1 MLEYFLLGAAPPI
14 HCLTTWPK
22 SEGIG
27 FSIESSSLA
36 ASWRSVWVS
45 REASRRGSLLR
56 AGHVLLWGDHEVS
69 CPSLPILKI
78 WQRQTMREKINNDRH
93 LTKTMVAA
101 PAWKLEAILQLRQMP
116 TSSLK
121 MAASGLQLFNPQT
134 ILVFNLCR
142 SDTFEQQQNQFNILY
157 RFLPPSW
164 GKTHLGEKVWV
175 TWLPLATWANFRQAD
190 SIWPRRERRGQDNE
204 KEWPRREG

>member
-1 MLEYFLLGAAPPI
+1 
-14 HCLTTWPK
+14 
-22 SEGIG
+22 
-27 FSIESSSLA
+27 
-36 ASWRSVWVS
+36 
-45 REASRRGSLLR
+45 
-56 AGHVLLWGDHEVS
+56 
-69 CPSLPILKI
+69 
-78 WQRQTMREKINNDRH
+78 MREKINNDRH

-101 PAWKLEAILQLRQMP
+101 AAWKLEAILQLRQMP

-164 GKTHLGEKVWV
+164 GKDHLGEKVWV
-175 TWLPLATWANFRQAD
+175 T
-190 SIWPRRERRGQDNE
+190 
-204 KEWPRREG
+204 